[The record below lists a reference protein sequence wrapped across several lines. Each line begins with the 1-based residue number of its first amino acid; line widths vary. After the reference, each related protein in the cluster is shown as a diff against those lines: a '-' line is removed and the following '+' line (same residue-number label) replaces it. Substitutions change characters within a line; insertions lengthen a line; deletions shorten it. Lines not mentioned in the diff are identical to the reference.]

1 MAEYQGVDALL
12 AAITDE
18 PLPEGAQDDAEFMA
32 EHRSAVAD
40 MALLRERL
48 TAMGDALADRTEAP
62 EPEPEPVPKP
72 VPKPVP
78 VRAPR
83 KRTRRPLV
91 LALGTLAATAVAAM
105 VVGMGWLIMQ
115 AGSGVSSISDDSGSA
130 EKAAGGDSSMSAPGY
145 LACSRLV
152 VEGTV
157 AQVEQVPGAAMD
169 RITLDVSR
177 YYKPDKGKDQITFV
191 MDENVD
197 PRLHKGDHV
206 LVGIPLNSAS
216 PDIWTTG
223 EKEIAQERTW
233 ILDALP
239 DSRDLTC

>member
-1 MAEYQGVDALL
+1 MAEYEGVDALL

-48 TAMGDALADRTEAP
+48 TVIGDALADRTEAP
-62 EPEPEPVPKP
+62 EPKS

-78 VRAPR
+78 VLAPR

-91 LALGTLAATAVAAM
+91 LALGTLAATVATAM

-130 EKAAGGDSSMSAPGY
+130 EKAAGGDSSLSAPGY

-152 VEGTV
+152 AEGTV
-157 AQVEQVPGAAMD
+157 AQVEQVPGAALD

-239 DSRDLTC
+239 DSRDITC

>member
-48 TAMGDALADRTEAP
+48 TVIGDALADRTEAA
-62 EPEPEPVPKP
+62 EPKP
-72 VPKPVP
+72 EPVP

-130 EKAAGGDSSMSAPGY
+130 EKAAGGDSSLSAPGY

-157 AQVEQVPGAAMD
+157 EQVEQVPGAALD

-239 DSRDLTC
+239 DSRDITC

>member
-32 EHRSAVAD
+32 EHRAAVAD

-48 TAMGDALADRTEAP
+48 KGIGDALADRTEAT
-62 EPEPEPVPKP
+62 EPE
-72 VPKPVP
+72 PKPVP

-130 EKAAGGDSSMSAPGY
+130 EKAAGGDSSLSAPGY

-157 AQVEQVPGAAMD
+157 AQVEQVPGGALD

-177 YYKPDKGKDQITFV
+177 YYKPDQGKDEITFV
-191 MDENVD
+191 MNKDVD
-197 PRLHKGDHV
+197 PRLHEGDHV
-206 LVGIPLNSAS
+206 LVGIPLNSGS

-223 EKEIAQERTW
+223 EKEIAQERAW

-239 DSRDLTC
+239 DSRDITC

>member
-48 TAMGDALADRTEAP
+48 TVIGDALADRTEAA
-62 EPEPEPVPKP
+62 EPKP
-72 VPKPVP
+72 EPVP

-130 EKAAGGDSSMSAPGY
+130 EKAAGGDSSLSAPGY

-157 AQVEQVPGAAMD
+157 AQVEQVPGAALD

-177 YYKPDKGKDQITFV
+177 YYKPDNGKDQVTFV
-191 MDENVD
+191 MDVNVD

-216 PDIWTTG
+216 PDIWTTS

-239 DSRDLTC
+239 DSRDITC